1 VKLEGAIE
9 VKIYGILSCSCKNL
23 EIEGLSA
30 HGGSKDLPLSAL
42 ENRPEK
48 YS

>member
-1 VKLEGAIE
+1 LRATE
-9 VKIYGILSCSCKNL
+9 VKIYGEYYPVAAKIL

-30 HGGSKDLPLSAL
+30 HGDQKITISAL